1 MSKETQVAGKIDRLE
16 RLKNSYNGNPRW
28 AVTLEWVGL
37 GTNWDTWNTASDA
50 SFNYEI
56 GNKGYRVGDKV
67 RLTIGGRGTVVAIV
81 SQTDGASGMER
92 AS

>member
-1 MSKETQVAGKIDRLE
+1 VAGKIYHLE
-16 RLKNSYNGNPRW
+16 RLRNSYSGNPRW
-28 AVTLEWVGL
+28 AITLEWIGVG
-37 GTNWDTWNTASDA
+37 TTWHTWNTASDA

-67 RLTIGGRGTVVAIV
+67 RLTIGGRGTVVAID
-81 SQTDGASGMER
+81 SQTDGASGVER